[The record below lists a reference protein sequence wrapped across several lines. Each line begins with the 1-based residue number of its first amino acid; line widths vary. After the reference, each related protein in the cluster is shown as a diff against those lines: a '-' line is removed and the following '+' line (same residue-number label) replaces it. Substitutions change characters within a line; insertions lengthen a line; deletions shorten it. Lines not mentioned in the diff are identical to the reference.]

1 MKLNS
6 GGLLG
11 IIGNQ
16 TISGPLTLS
25 GTTGFSRLDTFDPI
39 SNSTNVDLIFTGM
52 LQGNGNAYRAEPAG
66 NQCRRTGLA
75 LARPH
80 LHRRQCIFRDDHPPQ
95 QLEI

>member
-39 SNSTNVDLIFTGM
+39 SNSTNADVILTGM
-52 LQGNGNAYRAEPAG
+52 LQGNGTVFIQNMQGLSPDG
-66 NQCRRTGLA
+66 TGL
-75 LARPH
+75 
-80 LHRRQCIFRDDHPPQ
+80 RRAAPFPRGRINSPER
-95 QLEI
+95 